1 LEGFIPG
8 LSGAVI
14 SLSKI
19 LQQEPKILQG
29 RTAAYTLSLQKKTM
43 VNTYKVTG
51 LTCDA
56 CNYKVKHLLGQV
68 PAVENVDISADRTA
82 VNIQVSADLSLPQLQ
97 AALKDYPKYQIE
109 EMEVA
114 VEPVLATTRGDMLWC
129 MLTTY
134 KPLLLIFGYILGV
147 SVLLAKNWMDGMHYF
162 MAGFFLVF
170 SFFKFLNLRAFADSY
185 AMYDIVA
192 ARFRPWGFI
201 YPFVE
206 LGLGLAYLTNF
217 QPILTNW
224 VALVVMSVSIIGVL
238 ESVFN
243 RRKIRCACLGT
254 VFNLPMSTVT
264 IIEDALMIAMSGWML
279 YAMS

>member
-1 LEGFIPG
+1 MQ
-8 LSGAVI
+8 SQ
-14 SLSKI
+14 STNYS
-19 LQQEPKILQG
+19 
-29 RTAAYTLSLQKKTM
+29 LSLQKKPM
-43 VNTYKVTG
+43 VHTYKVTG

-56 CNYKVKHLLGQV
+56 CNYKVKHLLGQI
-68 PAVENVDISADRTA
+68 PAVENVEISGDRSEASVQMSEHLTL
-82 VNIQVSADLSLPQLQ
+82 DQLQ
-97 AALKDYPKYQIE
+97 AALKDYPKYQILE
-109 EMEVA
+109 NPKNNTQIAAEVA
-114 VEPVLATTRGDMLWC
+114 GSKSWLAT
-129 MLTTY
+129 Y
-134 KPLLLIFGYILGV
+134 QPLLLIFGYILGV
-147 SVLLAKNWMDGMHYF
+147 SLLLAKNWMDGMHYF

-170 SFFKFLNLRAFADSY
+170 SFFKLLNLRAFADSY

-206 LGLGLAYLTNF
+206 LGLGVAYLSNF

-279 YAMS
+279 YSMS

>member
-1 LEGFIPG
+1 
-8 LSGAVI
+8 
-14 SLSKI
+14 
-19 LQQEPKILQG
+19 
-29 RTAAYTLSLQKKTM
+29 M
-43 VNTYKVTG
+43 VHTYKVTG

-68 PAVENVDISADRTA
+68 PAVENVEISADRSEA
-82 VNIQVSADLSLPQLQ
+82 SIQMSQHLSLTQLQ
-97 AALKDYPKYQIE
+97 ASLKDYPKYQILE
-109 EMEVA
+109 KSQPESKAPTEV
-114 VEPVLATTRGDMLWC
+114 EGNKSWF
-129 MLTTY
+129 TTY
-134 KPLLLIFGYILGV
+134 QPLLLIFGYILGV

-224 VALVVMSVSIIGVL
+224 VALVVMSLSIIGVL

-243 RRKIRCACLGT
+243 HRKIRCACLGT

-264 IIEDALMIAMSGWML
+264 IIEDAMMIAMSGWML
-279 YAMS
+279 YSMS